1 MRKLVAITAA
11 FTLSIGVASAATS
24 SSKIARPLPPMA
36 NAIPAGLT
44 TAVPAVGPSQIAN
57 CANLAATRAMDAKAA
72 GAGFEVQRRLL
83 DFTFAL
89 CIAGEGRA
97 SQ

>member
-1 MRKLVAITAA
+1 MRTLVTIAAA
-11 FTLSIGVASAATS
+11 FALSIGVSSAATS
-24 SSKIARPLPPMA
+24 SSKVAPPLPPMA
-36 NAIPAGLT
+36 NAVSVGLT
-44 TAVPAVGPSQIAN
+44 TVVPAVGPSQIAN
-57 CANLAATRAMDAKAA
+57 CANLAAMRAMDAKAA